1 MALTKVKGSGV
12 EGITNLSN
20 ATFLSVDASEV
31 ATLLTSAVVNS
42 GGGAVTHNI
51 AEGLASFLVNYNANG
66 QDVEGSLNQSSLAD
80 NSTGN
85 FTSTFTSNFNSAS
98 DKFFFGSVW
107 NTANDGSSVATN
119 ERLPGITQ
127 TGDHANSASTLDFD
141 TRVGSND
148 SANALVNEFSGT
160 YVLIHGDLA

>member
-1 MALTKVKGSGV
+1 MSSQLNVDTIVDKAGSGGTNIKV
-12 EGITNLSN
+12 EGSNSTFVSEGGSVTQSLTNG
-20 ATFLSVDASEV
+20 V
-31 ATLLTSAVVNS
+31 AK
-42 GGGAVTHNI
+42 
-51 AEGLASFLVNYNANG
+51 FLVNYDAQTPNV
-66 QDVEGSLNQSSLAD
+66 DGSLNQTSLTD

-85 FTSTFTSNFNSAS
+85 FTSDFINNFNSAS

-107 NTANDGSSVATN
+107 NTANDGSSVSTN
-119 ERLPGITQ
+119 QRLPGITQ

-160 YVLIHGDLA
+160 YASLFGDLA